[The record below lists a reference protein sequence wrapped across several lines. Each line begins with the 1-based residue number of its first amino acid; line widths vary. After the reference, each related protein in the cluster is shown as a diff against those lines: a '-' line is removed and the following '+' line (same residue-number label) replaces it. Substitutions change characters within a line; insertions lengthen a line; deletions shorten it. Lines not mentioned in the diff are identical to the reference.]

1 MTELEQFASQLEHIR
16 NVYFFEGCN
25 SCPFYSME
33 DISYSIQDGNEP
45 DTNYCD
51 SVPIHCKFWALMN
64 LVRACDAYEKQKE
77 REKNV

>member
-1 MTELEQFASQLEHIR
+1 MTELEQLYSQLEHIR
-16 NVYFFEGCN
+16 NVFFYEGC
-25 SCPFYSME
+25 SECPFYSMDHISA
-33 DISYSIQDGNEP
+33 DIELKREP

-77 REKNV
+77 GEE